1 MHYQVLRS
9 ACWRIGRE
17 ARGHP
22 HFVYSRAMRSPEH
35 QLQELRRGIV
45 DLVREEELLERL
57 RLGRPLRVKCGFDPT
72 APDLHLGHVVILTK
86 MRQFQDFGHE
96 VIFLIGDFTGMIG
109 DPSGRSKAR
118 PTLDDAKL
126 KENAATYAEQVHRV
140 LDPDL
145 TRVDFNSRWM
155 NQLSAADLV
164 RLAGKRTLA
173 RMLER
178 DDFRKRH
185 GEGNPIGLHE
195 FLYPIA
201 QGYDSVALEAD
212 VELGGTDQTF
222 NLLLGRQIQAEHGQP
237 SQIVMT
243 LPLLEGT
250 DGVQKMSKSL
260 GNHIGIMD
268 PPAEMYGKLMSVSDE
283 LMWRYLELLSLHSQA
298 ELDELHAGVESGGN
312 PRDVKIAL
320 AQELTARFHGEGDA
334 RRAAEDFSRRHRHGQ
349 APDDMPEISIAG
361 PDGGIPVGELVR
373 RAGLAKTNAEAMR
386 LISQGAVRLDGQ
398 RVSDRALM
406 LPAGS
411 TSVVQVGKRR
421 FARVNIE
428 SR

>member
-1 MHYQVLRS
+1 MN
-9 ACWRIGRE
+9 
-17 ARGHP
+17 
-22 HFVYSRAMRSPEH
+22 SPEQ
-35 QLQELRRGIV
+35 QLRELRRGAV

-57 RLGRPLRVKCGFDPT
+57 GAGRPLRVKCGFDPT

-118 PTLDDAKL
+118 PTLTEEKL

-140 LDPDL
+140 LDPEL
-145 TRVDFNSRWM
+145 TRVEFNSTWM
-155 NQLSAADLV
+155 NSLGAADLV

-178 DDFRKRH
+178 DDFKKRF

-195 FLYPIA
+195 FMYPIA

-237 SQIVMT
+237 SQIVLT

-260 GNHIGIMD
+260 GNHIAIMD
-268 PPAEMYGKLMSVSDE
+268 PPAEMYGKLMSVSDD
-283 LMWRYLELLSLHSQA
+283 LMWRYLDLLSLRSQS
-298 ELDELHAGVESGGN
+298 ELDELRAGVQSGGN
-312 PRDVKIAL
+312 PRDLKLML
-320 AQELTARFHGEGDA
+320 AEELTTRFHGGDA
-334 RRAAEDFSRRHRHGQ
+334 SRLAAEDFARRHRRGQ
-349 APDDMPEISIAG
+349 TPDEMPEVSLTG
-361 PDGGIPVGELVR
+361 TDEGIPVGELVR

-386 LISQGAVRLDGQ
+386 LIAQGAVRLDGE
-398 RVSDRALM
+398 RVSDRAM
-406 LPAGS
+406 VVPAGS
-411 TSVVQVGKRR
+411 SSVVQVGKRR
-421 FARVNIE
+421 FARVSIE
-428 SR
+428 SVS

>member
-1 MHYQVLRS
+1 MS
-9 ACWRIGRE
+9 
-17 ARGHP
+17 
-22 HFVYSRAMRSPEH
+22 SPEQ
-35 QLQELRRGIV
+35 QLVELRRGAV
-45 DLVREEELLERL
+45 DLVQEEELLERL
-57 RLGRPLRVKCGFDPT
+57 REGRPLRVKCGFDPT

-109 DPSGRSKAR
+109 DPSGRSKVR
-118 PTLDDAKL
+118 PTLTEDQL
-126 KENAATYAEQVHRV
+126 KENAATYAAQVYRV
-140 LDPDL
+140 LDPEL
-145 TRVDFNSRWM
+145 TRVEFNSTWM
-155 NQLSAADLV
+155 TSLSAADLV

-178 DDFRKRH
+178 DDFRKRFS
-185 GEGNPIGLHE
+185 EGNPIGLHE

-237 SQIVMT
+237 SQIVLT

-260 GNHIGIMD
+260 GNHVAIMD

-283 LMWRYLELLSLHSQA
+283 LMWRYLELLSLRSTA
-298 ELDELHAGVESGGN
+298 ELESLRKEVESGGN
-312 PRDVKIAL
+312 PRDVKMAL
-320 AQELTARFHGEGDA
+320 AHELTARFHGEGDA

-361 PDGGIPVGELVR
+361 AYGGIPVGELVR

-386 LISQGAVRLDGQ
+386 LVSQGAVRLDGQ

-406 LPAGS
+406 VPAGS

>member
-1 MHYQVLRS
+1 MS
-9 ACWRIGRE
+9 
-17 ARGHP
+17 
-22 HFVYSRAMRSPEH
+22 SPEQ
-35 QLQELRRGIV
+35 QLQELRRGAV

-118 PTLDDAKL
+118 PTLTEDAL

-145 TRVDFNSRWM
+145 TRVEFNSKWM
-155 NQLSAADLV
+155 NELSAADLV

-178 DDFRKRH
+178 DDFRKRF

-195 FLYPIA
+195 FMYPVA

-222 NLLLGRQIQAEHGQP
+222 NLLLGRQVQAEHGQP
-237 SQIVMT
+237 SQIVLT

-260 GNHIGIMD
+260 GNHIAIMD

-283 LMWRYLELLSLHSQA
+283 LMWRYLELLSLRSQS
-298 ELDELHAGVESGGN
+298 ELDELRAGVNSGGN
-312 PRDVKIAL
+312 PRDVKMAL
-320 AQELTARFHGEGDA
+320 AHELTSRFHGEEAAGQ
-334 RRAAEDFSRRHRHGQ
+334 AAENFSRRHRRGGI
-349 APDDMPEISIAG
+349 PDDMPEVNLAG
-361 PDGGIPVGELVR
+361 AAGGIPLGELVR
-373 RAGLAKTNAEAMR
+373 RAGLAKTNGEAMR
-386 LISQGAVRLDGQ
+386 LISQGAVRLDGE
-398 RVSDRALM
+398 RVNDRTLM
-406 LPAGS
+406 VPAGS
-411 TSVVQVGKRR
+411 TNVVQVGKRR
-421 FARVNIE
+421 FARVRIAGG
-428 SR
+428 

>member
-1 MHYQVLRS
+1 MS
-9 ACWRIGRE
+9 
-17 ARGHP
+17 
-22 HFVYSRAMRSPEH
+22 SPEH
-35 QLQELRRGIV
+35 QLQELRRGVV

-118 PTLDDAKL
+118 PTLDEAKL

-140 LDPDL
+140 LDPQL

-185 GEGNPIGLHE
+185 SEGNPIGLHE
-195 FLYPIA
+195 FMYPIA
-201 QGYDSVALEAD
+201 QGYDSVALKAD

-237 SQIVMT
+237 SQIVLT

-260 GNHIGIMD
+260 GNHIAIMD
-268 PPAEMYGKLMSVSDE
+268 PPAEMYGKLMSVSDD
-283 LMWRYLELLSLHSQA
+283 LMWRYLELLSLRSQA
-298 ELDELHAGVESGGN
+298 ELDQLRAGVESGGN
-312 PRDVKIAL
+312 PRDVKMAL
-320 AQELTARFHGEGDA
+320 ADELTTRFHGE
-334 RRAAEDFSRRHRHGQ
+334 RASKLSAEDFARRHGRGEM
-349 APDDMPEISIAG
+349 PDEMPEISLACAA
-361 PDGGIPVGELVR
+361 DGIPVGELVR

-386 LISQGAVRLDGQ
+386 MISQGAVRLDGQ
-398 RVSDRALM
+398 RVSDRM
-406 LPAGS
+406 LVVVTGS

-421 FARVNIE
+421 FARVNVNYCLRD
-428 SR
+428 S

>member
-1 MHYQVLRS
+1 MN
-9 ACWRIGRE
+9 
-17 ARGHP
+17 
-22 HFVYSRAMRSPEH
+22 SPEQ
-35 QLQELRRGIV
+35 QLRELRRGAV

-57 RLGRPLRVKCGFDPT
+57 GAGRPLRVKCGFDPT

-118 PTLDDAKL
+118 PTLTEGKL

-140 LDPDL
+140 LDPEL
-145 TRVDFNSRWM
+145 TRVEFNSAWM
-155 NQLSAADLV
+155 NRLGAADLV

-178 DDFRKRH
+178 DDFKKRF

-195 FLYPIA
+195 FMYPIA

-237 SQIVMT
+237 SQIVLT

-260 GNHIGIMD
+260 GNHIAIMD
-268 PPAEMYGKLMSVSDE
+268 PPGEMYGKLMSVSDQ
-283 LMWRYLELLSLHSQA
+283 LMWRYLDLLSLRTQA
-298 ELDELHAGVESGGN
+298 ELDELRSGVELGGN
-312 PRDVKIAL
+312 PRDAKMSL
-320 AQELTARFHGEGDA
+320 AHELTARFHGDEAAQQAA
-334 RRAAEDFSRRHRHGQ
+334 RNFSRRHRHGQ
-349 APDDMPEISIAG
+349 APDDMPVVTIAG
-361 PDGGIPVGELVR
+361 ADSGVPLGELIR

-386 LISQGAVRLDGQ
+386 LIAQGAVRVDGK
-398 RVSDRALM
+398 RVTDRALT
-406 LPAGS
+406 LPPESAW
-411 TSVVQVGKRR
+411 VLQVGKRR
-421 FARVNIE
+421 FVRVMIE
-428 SR
+428 DAPSTATGE

>member
-1 MHYQVLRS
+1 MN
-9 ACWRIGRE
+9 
-17 ARGHP
+17 
-22 HFVYSRAMRSPEH
+22 SPEY
-35 QLQELRRGIV
+35 QLHELSRGAV

-86 MRQFQDFGHE
+86 MRQFQDYGHE

-118 PTLDDAKL
+118 PTLNDEQL
-126 KENAATYAEQVHRV
+126 KQNAATYAEQVHRV
-140 LDPDL
+140 LDPEL
-145 TRVDFNSRWM
+145 TRVEFNSKWM
-155 NQLSAADLV
+155 NELSAADLV

-178 DDFRKRH
+178 DDFRKRF

-195 FLYPIA
+195 FMYPIA

-237 SQIVMT
+237 SQIVLT

-260 GNHIGIMD
+260 DNHIAIMD
-268 PPAEMYGKLMSVSDE
+268 PPSEMYGKLMSVSDE
-283 LMWRYLELLSLHSQA
+283 LMWRYLELLSLRSQS
-298 ELDELHAGVESGGN
+298 ELDELRAGVESGGN
-312 PRDVKIAL
+312 PRDVKMAL
-320 AQELTARFHGEGDA
+320 AHELTTRFHGEDAA
-334 RRAAEDFSRRHRHGQ
+334 RRAADDFARRHGRGET
-349 APDDMPEISIAG
+349 PDEMPEVSLAG
-361 PDGGIPVGELVR
+361 KDGGIPVAEMVR
-373 RAGLAKTNAEAMR
+373 RAGLTNTNSEAMR
-386 LISQGAVRLDGQ
+386 LISQGAVRLDGK
-398 RVSDRALM
+398 RVNDRALIV
-406 LPAGS
+406 PAGS

-421 FARVNIE
+421 FARVRIK
-428 SR
+428 SG

>member
-1 MHYQVLRS
+1 MS
-9 ACWRIGRE
+9 
-17 ARGHP
+17 
-22 HFVYSRAMRSPEH
+22 SPEQ
-35 QLQELRRGIV
+35 QLRELRRGVV

-57 RLGRPLRVKCGFDPT
+57 RLVRPLRVKCGFDPT

-118 PTLDDAKL
+118 PTLDDEQL
-126 KENAATYAEQVHRV
+126 KQNAATYAEQVHRV
-140 LDPDL
+140 LDPEL
-145 TRVDFNSRWM
+145 TRVEFNSKWM
-155 NQLSAADLV
+155 NKLSAADLV

-178 DDFRKRH
+178 DDFRKRF

-195 FLYPIA
+195 FLYPVA

-237 SQIVMT
+237 AQIVLT

-260 GNHIGIMD
+260 GNHIAIMD
-268 PPAEMYGKLMSVSDE
+268 PPGEMYGKLMSVSDE
-283 LMWRYLELLSLHSQA
+283 LMWRYLELLSLRPQS
-298 ELDELHAGVESGGN
+298 ELDELRAGVDSGGN
-312 PRDVKIAL
+312 PRDVKMAL
-320 AQELTARFHGEGDA
+320 AGELTSRFHGA
-334 RRAAEDFSRRHRHGQ
+334 PAAKSAEEDFASRYRRGETP
-349 APDDMPEISIAG
+349 ADMPEVNLAG
-361 PDGGIPVGELVR
+361 AEGGVPVGELVR
-373 RAGLAKTNAEAMR
+373 RAGLANTNSEAMR
-386 LISQGAVRLDGQ
+386 LVSQGAVRLDGQ

-406 LPAGS
+406 VPAGIA
-411 TSVVQVGKRR
+411 TVVQVGKRR
-421 FARVNIE
+421 FARVTIKP
-428 SR
+428 R

>member
-1 MHYQVLRS
+1 MS
-9 ACWRIGRE
+9 
-17 ARGHP
+17 
-22 HFVYSRAMRSPEH
+22 SPEQ
-35 QLQELRRGIV
+35 QLRELRRGAV

-57 RLGRPLRVKCGFDPT
+57 GAGRPLRVKCGFDPT

-118 PTLDDAKL
+118 PTLTEAKL

-140 LDPDL
+140 LDPEL
-145 TRVDFNSRWM
+145 TRVEFNSTWM
-155 NQLSAADLV
+155 NSLSAADMV

-178 DDFRKRH
+178 DDFRKRF

-195 FLYPIA
+195 FMYPIA

-237 SQIVMT
+237 SQIVLT

-260 GNHIGIMD
+260 GNHIAIMD
-268 PPAEMYGKLMSVSDE
+268 PPTEMYGKLMSVSDE
-283 LMWRYLELLSLHSQA
+283 LMWRYLELLSLRTQA
-298 ELDELHAGVESGGN
+298 ELDRLRADVEAGGN
-312 PRDVKIAL
+312 PRDAKMAL
-320 AQELTARFHGEGDA
+320 AHELTARFHGDGA
-334 RRAAEDFSRRHRHGQ
+334 ANQAAEDFSRRHRRGET
-349 APDDMPEISIAG
+349 PEDMPEVAIAG
-361 PDGGIPVGELVR
+361 GDAGVPLGELVR
-373 RAGLAKTNAEAMR
+373 RAGLAASNAEAMR
-386 LISQGAVRLDGQ
+386 LIAQGAVRLDGE
-398 RVSDRALM
+398 RVSDRAM
-406 LPAGS
+406 VVPVGS
-411 TSVVQVGKRR
+411 SSVVQVGKRR
-421 FARVNIE
+421 FARVSIE
-428 SR
+428 SAS

>member
-1 MHYQVLRS
+1 
-9 ACWRIGRE
+9 
-17 ARGHP
+17 
-22 HFVYSRAMRSPEH
+22 MR
-35 QLQELRRGIV
+35 ELRRGAV

-57 RLGRPLRVKCGFDPT
+57 REGRPLRVKCGFDPT

-118 PTLDDAKL
+118 PTLTEEKL

-140 LDPDL
+140 LDPEL
-145 TRVDFNSRWM
+145 TRVEFNSTWM
-155 NQLSAADLV
+155 NGLSAADLV
-164 RLAGKRTLA
+164 RLVGKRTLA

-178 DDFRKRH
+178 DDFKKRF

-195 FLYPIA
+195 FMYPVA

-222 NLLLGRQIQAEHGQP
+222 NLLLGRQIQSEHGQP
-237 SQIVMT
+237 SQIVLT

-260 GNHIGIMD
+260 GNHIAIMD
-268 PPAEMYGKLMSVSDE
+268 PPPEMYGKMMSVSDE
-283 LMWRYLELLSLHSQA
+283 LMWRYLDLLSLRTQS
-298 ELDELHAGVESGGN
+298 ELDELRAGVEAGGN
-312 PRDVKIAL
+312 PRDVKMAL
-320 AQELTARFHGEGDA
+320 AHELTRRFHGEQ
-334 RRAAEDFSRRHRHGQ
+334 AAQAAANDFARRHRRGER
-349 APDDMPEISIAG
+349 PEEMPEISLAG
-361 PDGGIPVGELVR
+361 PGGGIRLAELVR

-386 LISQGAVRLDGQ
+386 LIAQGAVRLDGE
-398 RVSDRALM
+398 RVSDRAM
-406 LPAGS
+406 IVPAGS
-411 TSVVQVGKRR
+411 TSVLQVGRRR
-421 FARVNIE
+421 FARVSIE
-428 SR
+428 DAPSGATGK

>member
-1 MHYQVLRS
+1 MSSPQRQLR
-9 ACWRIGRE
+9 
-17 ARGHP
+17 
-22 HFVYSRAMRSPEH
+22 
-35 QLQELRRGIV
+35 ELRRGVV

-57 RLGRPLRVKCGFDPT
+57 REDRPLRVKCGFDPT

-118 PTLDDAKL
+118 PTLTGEKL

-140 LDPDL
+140 LDPEL
-145 TRVDFNSRWM
+145 TRVEFNSTWM
-155 NQLSAADLV
+155 NRLSAADLV

-178 DDFRKRH
+178 DDFKKRF

-195 FLYPIA
+195 FMYPVA

-237 SQIVMT
+237 SQIVLT

-260 GNHIGIMD
+260 GNHIAIMD

-283 LMWRYLELLSLHSQA
+283 LMWRYLDLLSLRTQS
-298 ELDELHAGVESGGN
+298 ELDELRASVETGGN
-312 PRDVKIAL
+312 PRDAKMAL
-320 AQELTARFHGEGDA
+320 AHELTARFHGDGA
-334 RRAAEDFSRRHRHGQ
+334 ANQAAEDFSRRHRLGET
-349 APDDMPEISIAG
+349 PEDMPEVTIAVG
-361 PDGGIPVGELVR
+361 DAGVPLGELVR
-373 RAGLAKTNAEAMR
+373 RAGLAASNAEAMR
-386 LISQGAVRLDGQ
+386 LIAQGAVRLDGE
-398 RVSDRALM
+398 RVSDRSM
-406 LPAGS
+406 VVPAGS
-411 TSVVQVGKRR
+411 SSVLQVGKRR
-421 FARVNIE
+421 FARVSIE
-428 SR
+428 TASSS

>member
-1 MHYQVLRS
+1 
-9 ACWRIGRE
+9 
-17 ARGHP
+17 
-22 HFVYSRAMRSPEH
+22 MRSPEH
-35 QLQELRRGIV
+35 QLQELRRGVV
-45 DLVREEELLERL
+45 DLVREEELLKRL
-57 RLGRPLRVKCGFDPT
+57 REGRPLRVKCGFDPT

-86 MRQFQDFGHE
+86 MRQFQDFGHQ

-118 PTLDDAKL
+118 PSLNEEQL

-140 LDPDL
+140 LDPEL
-145 TRVDFNSRWM
+145 TRVEFNSRWM

-185 GEGNPIGLHE
+185 SEGNPIGLHE

-222 NLLLGRQIQAEHGQP
+222 NLLLGRQIQSEHGQP

-250 DGVQKMSKSL
+250 DGAQKMSKSL
-260 GNHIGIMD
+260 GNHIAIMD

-312 PRDVKIAL
+312 PREVKMAL
-320 AQELTARFHGEGDA
+320 AHELTARFHGEGDA
-334 RRAAEDFSRRHRHGQ
+334 RRAAEDFTRRHRHGQ
-349 APDDMPEISIAG
+349 APDNMPEISIAG

-406 LPAGS
+406 VPAGS

>member
-1 MHYQVLRS
+1 MS
-9 ACWRIGRE
+9 
-17 ARGHP
+17 
-22 HFVYSRAMRSPEH
+22 SPEH
-35 QLQELRRGIV
+35 QLQELRRGVV

-57 RLGRPLRVKCGFDPT
+57 RAGRPLRVKCGFDPT

-118 PTLDDAKL
+118 PTLTEEKL

-140 LDPDL
+140 LDPEL
-145 TRVDFNSRWM
+145 TRVEFNSRWM
-155 NQLSAADLV
+155 NRLSAADLV

-195 FLYPIA
+195 FMYPIA

-237 SQIVMT
+237 SQIVLT

-260 GNHIGIMD
+260 GNHIAIMD
-268 PPAEMYGKLMSVSDE
+268 PPAEMYGKLMSVSDQ
-283 LMWRYLELLSLHSQA
+283 LMWRYLELLSLRSQA

-312 PRDVKIAL
+312 PRDVKMAL
-320 AQELTARFHGEGDA
+320 AHELTARFHGEQEA
-334 RRAAEDFSRRHRHGQ
+334 TRAADNFTRRHRRGQ
-349 APDDMPEISIAG
+349 APDDMPEVSVESAE
-361 PDGGIPVGELVR
+361 GGIPLGELIR
-373 RAGLAKTNAEAMR
+373 RAGLANTNAEAMR
-386 LISQGAVRLDGQ
+386 LISQGAVRLDGE
-398 RVSDRALM
+398 RVSDRALIVPEGGAIV
-406 LPAGS
+406 L
-411 TSVVQVGKRR
+411 QVGKRR
-421 FARVNIE
+421 FARVQIKGR
-428 SR
+428 SSA

>member
-1 MHYQVLRS
+1 MSSPQQQLR
-9 ACWRIGRE
+9 
-17 ARGHP
+17 
-22 HFVYSRAMRSPEH
+22 
-35 QLQELRRGIV
+35 ELRRGAV

-57 RLGRPLRVKCGFDPT
+57 REDRPLRVKCGFDPT

-118 PTLDDAKL
+118 PTLTGEKL

-140 LDPDL
+140 LDPEL
-145 TRVDFNSRWM
+145 TRVEFNSTWM
-155 NQLSAADLV
+155 NSLSAADLV

-178 DDFRKRH
+178 DDFKKRF

-195 FLYPIA
+195 FMYPVA

-237 SQIVMT
+237 SQIVLT

-260 GNHIGIMD
+260 GNHIAIMD

-283 LMWRYLELLSLHSQA
+283 LMWRYLDLLSLRTQS
-298 ELDELHAGVESGGN
+298 ELDRLRAAVEAGGN
-312 PRDVKIAL
+312 PRDAKMAL
-320 AQELTARFHGEGDA
+320 AHELTARFHGDGA
-334 RRAAEDFSRRHRHGQ
+334 ANQAAEDFSRRHRLGET
-349 APDDMPEISIAG
+349 PEDMPEVRIAG
-361 PDGGIPVGELVR
+361 GDAGVPLGELVR
-373 RAGLAKTNAEAMR
+373 RAGLAASNAEAMR
-386 LISQGAVRLDGQ
+386 LIAQGAVRLDGE
-398 RVSDRALM
+398 RVSDRSM
-406 LPAGS
+406 VVPAGS
-411 TSVVQVGKRR
+411 SSVLQVGKRR
-421 FARVNIE
+421 FARVSIE
-428 SR
+428 SAPSA

>member
-1 MHYQVLRS
+1 MN
-9 ACWRIGRE
+9 
-17 ARGHP
+17 
-22 HFVYSRAMRSPEH
+22 SPEQ
-35 QLQELRRGIV
+35 QLRELRRGAV

-57 RLGRPLRVKCGFDPT
+57 GSGRPLRVKCGFDPT

-118 PTLDDAKL
+118 PTLTGEKL

-140 LDPDL
+140 LDPEL
-145 TRVDFNSRWM
+145 TRVEFNSTWM
-155 NQLSAADLV
+155 NRLSAADLV

-178 DDFRKRH
+178 DDFKKRF

-195 FLYPIA
+195 FMYPVA

-237 SQIVMT
+237 SQIVLT

-260 GNHIGIMD
+260 GNHIAIMD

-283 LMWRYLELLSLHSQA
+283 LMWRYLDLLSLRTQS
-298 ELDELHAGVESGGN
+298 ELDELRASVETGGN
-312 PRDVKIAL
+312 PRDAKMAL
-320 AQELTARFHGEGDA
+320 AHELTARFHGDGA
-334 RRAAEDFSRRHRHGQ
+334 ANQAAEDFSRRHRLGET
-349 APDDMPEISIAG
+349 PEDMPEVTIAVG
-361 PDGGIPVGELVR
+361 DAGVPLGELVR
-373 RAGLAKTNAEAMR
+373 RAGLAASNAEAMR
-386 LISQGAVRLDGQ
+386 LIAQGAVRLDGE
-398 RVSDRALM
+398 RVSDRSM
-406 LPAGS
+406 VVPAGS
-411 TSVVQVGKRR
+411 SSVLQVGKRR
-421 FARVNIE
+421 FARVSIE
-428 SR
+428 RASSS

>member
-1 MHYQVLRS
+1 MS
-9 ACWRIGRE
+9 
-17 ARGHP
+17 
-22 HFVYSRAMRSPEH
+22 SPEH
-35 QLQELRRGIV
+35 QLQELRRGV
-45 DLVREEELLERL
+45 ADLVREEELLERL
-57 RLGRPLRVKCGFDPT
+57 RAGRPLRVKCGFDPT

-118 PTLDDAKL
+118 PSLNEEQL
-126 KENAATYAEQVHRV
+126 KKNAATYAEQVHRV
-140 LDPDL
+140 LDPER
-145 TRVDFNSRWM
+145 TRVEFNSRWM
-155 NQLSAADLV
+155 NRLSAADLV
-164 RLAGKRTLA
+164 CLAGKRTLA

-195 FLYPIA
+195 FMYPIA

-237 SQIVMT
+237 SQIVLT

-260 GNHIGIMD
+260 GNHIAIMD
-268 PPAEMYGKLMSVSDE
+268 PPAEMYGKLMSVSDQ
-283 LMWRYLELLSLHSQA
+283 LMWRYLELLSLRSQA
-298 ELDELHAGVESGGN
+298 ELNELHAGVESGGN
-312 PRDVKIAL
+312 PRDVKMAL
-320 AQELTARFHGEGDA
+320 AHELTARFHGEPEA
-334 RRAAEDFSRRHRHGQ
+334 KRAAKNFTLRHRRGE
-349 APDDMPEISIAG
+349 APDDMPEVSLQGAE
-361 PDGGIPVGELVR
+361 GGIPLGELIR
-373 RAGLAKTNAEAMR
+373 RAGLADTNAEAMR
-386 LISQGAVRLDGQ
+386 LISQGAVRLDGE

-406 LPAGS
+406 VSEGS
-411 TSVVQVGKRR
+411 AIVLQVGKRR
-421 FARVNIE
+421 FARVQIKGR
-428 SR
+428 SSA

>member
-1 MHYQVLRS
+1 MN
-9 ACWRIGRE
+9 
-17 ARGHP
+17 
-22 HFVYSRAMRSPEH
+22 SPER
-35 QLQELRRGIV
+35 QLRELRRGAV

-57 RLGRPLRVKCGFDPT
+57 RQGRPLRVKCGFDPT

-118 PTLDDAKL
+118 PTLTEETL

-145 TRVDFNSRWM
+145 TRVEFNSTWM
-155 NQLSAADLV
+155 NDLGAADLV

-178 DDFRKRH
+178 DDFKKRF

-195 FLYPIA
+195 FMYPIA

-237 SQIVMT
+237 SQIVLT

-260 GNHIGIMD
+260 GNHIAIMD
-268 PPAEMYGKLMSVSDE
+268 PPAEMYGKLMSISDE
-283 LMWRYLELLSLHSQA
+283 LMWRYLELLSLRSQS
-298 ELDELHAGVESGGN
+298 ELDGLRSEVEAGGN
-312 PRDVKIAL
+312 PRDVKISL
-320 AQELTARFHGEGDA
+320 ARELTARFHGEGEA
-334 RRAAEDFSRRHRHGQ
+334 IRAAENFVRSHRHGE
-349 APDDMPEISIAG
+349 APKDIPEITLASDDSG
-361 PDGGIPVGELVR
+361 VPLGELVR
-373 RAGLAKTNAEAMR
+373 RAGLAASNAEAMR
-386 LISQGAVRLDGQ
+386 LIAQGAVRLDGA
-398 RVSDRALM
+398 RVSDRGLVV
-406 LPAGS
+406 PSGS
-411 TSVVQVGKRR
+411 STVLQVGKRR
-421 FARVNIE
+421 FARVSIE
-428 SR
+428 SA

>member
-1 MHYQVLRS
+1 MSS
-9 ACWRIGRE
+9 AER
-17 ARGHP
+17 
-22 HFVYSRAMRSPEH
+22 
-35 QLQELRRGIV
+35 QLVELRRGAV

-57 RLGRPLRVKCGFDPT
+57 REGRPLRVKCGFDPT

-118 PTLDDAKL
+118 PTLTEEKL
-126 KENAATYAEQVHRV
+126 KENADTYAEQVHRV
-140 LDPDL
+140 LDPEL
-145 TRVDFNSRWM
+145 TRVEFNSRWM
-155 NQLSAADLV
+155 NRLGAADLV

-178 DDFRKRH
+178 DDFRKRF

-195 FLYPIA
+195 FMYPIA

-237 SQIVMT
+237 SQIVLT

-260 GNHIGIMD
+260 GNHIAIMD

-283 LMWRYLELLSLHSQA
+283 LMWRYLELLSLRSQS
-298 ELDELHAGVESGGN
+298 ELDEMRAGVEAGGN
-312 PRDVKIAL
+312 PRDVKMAL
-320 AQELTARFHGEGDA
+320 AEELTARFHGEEEANG
-334 RRAAEDFSRRHRHGQ
+334 AASDFVRRHRRGET
-349 APDDMPEISIAG
+349 PEEMPEVSIAG
-361 PDGGIPVGELVR
+361 ADGGMPLGELIR
-373 RAGLAKTNAEAMR
+373 RAGLAGSNAEAMR
-386 LISQGAVRLDGQ
+386 LISQGAVRLDGE
-398 RVSDRALM
+398 RVRNRALRV
-406 LPAGS
+406 PTGS
-411 TSVVQVGKRR
+411 TRVVQVGKRR
-421 FARVNIE
+421 FARLKIVNSSARPGGE
-428 SR
+428 SGPG

>member
-1 MHYQVLRS
+1 MLLELFQSKQLN
-9 ACWRIGRE
+9 
-17 ARGHP
+17 
-22 HFVYSRAMRSPEH
+22 FVYSRAMSSPEY
-35 QLQELRRGIV
+35 QVQELKRGVV

-57 RLGRPLRVKCGFDPT
+57 RPGRPLRVKCGFDPT

-118 PTLDDAKL
+118 PTLDEAKL
-126 KENAATYAEQVHRV
+126 KANAETYAEQVHRV
-140 LDPDL
+140 LDPEL
-145 TRVDFNSRWM
+145 TRVEFNSKWM
-155 NQLSAADLV
+155 NRLSAADLV

-185 GEGNPIGLHE
+185 SEGNPIGLHE
-195 FLYPIA
+195 FLYPVA

-222 NLLLGRQIQAEHGQP
+222 NLLLGRQIQTEHGQP

-260 GNHIGIMD
+260 GNHIAIMD
-268 PPAEMYGKLMSVSDE
+268 PPAEMYGKLMSVSDD
-283 LMWRYLELLSLHSQA
+283 LMWRYLELLSLRSQA
-298 ELDELHAGVESGGN
+298 ELDELRSTVESGGN
-312 PRDVKIAL
+312 PRDVKMVL
-320 AQELTARFHGEGDA
+320 AEELTTRFYGEEASGQ
-334 RRAAEDFSRRHRHGQ
+334 AAEDFVRRHRRGET
-349 APDDMPEISIAG
+349 PEDMPEIELAG
-361 PDGGIPVGELVR
+361 SDGGIPVAELVR

-386 LISQGAVRLDGQ
+386 LISQGAVRIDGE
-398 RVSDRALM
+398 RVSDRTLLVPEGGA
-406 LPAGS
+406 
-411 TSVVQVGKRR
+411 SVVQVGKRR
-421 FARVNIE
+421 FARVRIKGAKTG
-428 SR
+428 

>member
-1 MHYQVLRS
+1 MSSPKQQLR
-9 ACWRIGRE
+9 
-17 ARGHP
+17 
-22 HFVYSRAMRSPEH
+22 
-35 QLQELRRGIV
+35 ELRRGVV

-57 RLGRPLRVKCGFDPT
+57 REGRPLRVKCGFDPT

-118 PTLDDAKL
+118 PTLTEQKL

-140 LDPDL
+140 LDPEL
-145 TRVDFNSRWM
+145 TRVEFNSAWM
-155 NQLSAADLV
+155 NRLGAADLV

-178 DDFRKRH
+178 DDFKKRF
-185 GEGNPIGLHE
+185 GDGNPIGLHE
-195 FLYPIA
+195 FMYPIA

-237 SQIVMT
+237 SQIVLT

-260 GNHIGIMD
+260 GNHIAIMD

-283 LMWRYLELLSLHSQA
+283 LMWRYLDLLSLRTQA
-298 ELDELHAGVESGGN
+298 ELDKLRADVEAGGN
-312 PRDVKIAL
+312 PRDAKMAL
-320 AQELTARFHGEGDA
+320 AYELTARFHGEHEA
-334 RRAAEDFSRRHRHGQ
+334 NRAAENFAGRHQRGEM
-349 APDDMPEISIAG
+349 PEDMPEVTIAG
-361 PDGGIPVGELVR
+361 GGTGVPLGELVR

-386 LISQGAVRLDGQ
+386 LIAQGAVRLDGK
-398 RVSDRALM
+398 RVADRALV
-406 LPAGS
+406 LPPGS
-411 TSVVQVGKRR
+411 ARVLQVGKRR
-421 FARVNIE
+421 FARVMIE
-428 SR
+428 GAPSAAVNE

>member
-1 MHYQVLRS
+1 MS
-9 ACWRIGRE
+9 
-17 ARGHP
+17 
-22 HFVYSRAMRSPEH
+22 SPEY
-35 QLQELRRGIV
+35 QLRELRRGAV

-86 MRQFQDFGHE
+86 MRQFQDFGHD

-118 PTLDDAKL
+118 PTLTEDAL

-140 LDPDL
+140 LDPEL
-145 TRVDFNSRWM
+145 TRVEFNSKWM
-155 NQLSAADLV
+155 NELSAADLV

-178 DDFRKRH
+178 DDFKKRF

-195 FLYPIA
+195 FMYPIA

-237 SQIVMT
+237 SQIVLT

-260 GNHIGIMD
+260 GNHIAIMD
-268 PPAEMYGKLMSVSDE
+268 PPSEMYGKLMSVSDE
-283 LMWRYLELLSLHSQA
+283 LMWRYLELLSLRSQS
-298 ELDELHAGVESGGN
+298 ELDELRAGVESGGN
-312 PRDVKIAL
+312 PRDVKMAL
-320 AQELTARFHGEGDA
+320 AHELTSRFHGEEAAG
-334 RRAAEDFSRRHRHGQ
+334 RAAADFDRRHRRGETPHE
-349 APDDMPEISIAG
+349 MPEVSLVG
-361 PDGGIPVGELVR
+361 KNRGIPVAELVR
-373 RAGLAKTNAEAMR
+373 RAGLAKTNGEAMR
-386 LISQGAVRLDGQ
+386 LIAQGAVSLDGE
-398 RVSDRALM
+398 RVSDRALVV
-406 LPAGS
+406 PAGS
-411 TSVVQVGKRR
+411 TRVVKVGKRR
-421 FARVNIE
+421 FARVSIE
-428 SR
+428 NAPIREA

>member
-1 MHYQVLRS
+1 MN
-9 ACWRIGRE
+9 
-17 ARGHP
+17 
-22 HFVYSRAMRSPEH
+22 SPEK
-35 QLQELRRGIV
+35 QLRELRRGAV
-45 DLVREEELLERL
+45 ELVREEELLERL
-57 RLGRPLRVKCGFDPT
+57 RAGRPLRVKCGFDPT

-118 PTLDDAKL
+118 PTLTEDAL

-140 LDPDL
+140 LDPEL
-145 TRVDFNSRWM
+145 TRVEFNSKWM
-155 NQLSAADLV
+155 NELNAADLV

-178 DDFRKRH
+178 DDFRKRF

-195 FLYPIA
+195 FLYPVA

-237 SQIVMT
+237 SQIVLT

-260 GNHIGIMD
+260 GNHIAIMD

-283 LMWRYLELLSLHSQA
+283 LMWRYLELLSLRSQS
-298 ELDELHAGVESGGN
+298 ELDELRASVESGGN
-312 PRDVKIAL
+312 PRDVKMTL
-320 AQELTARFHGEGDA
+320 AKELTTRFHGREA
-334 RRAAEDFSRRHRHGQ
+334 SRKAAENFSRRHRHGGI
-349 APDDMPEISIAG
+349 PDDMPEVNLAG
-361 PDGGIPVGELVR
+361 ADGGVPVGELVR
-373 RAGLAKTNAEAMR
+373 RAGLAKTNGEAMR
-386 LISQGAVRLDGQ
+386 LISQGAVRLDGE
-398 RVSDRALM
+398 RVNDRSLIV
-406 LPAGS
+406 PAGS
-411 TSVVQVGKRR
+411 TRVVQVGKRR
-421 FARVNIE
+421 FARVRIE
-428 SR
+428 DAPTRAVSR

>member
-1 MHYQVLRS
+1 MS
-9 ACWRIGRE
+9 
-17 ARGHP
+17 
-22 HFVYSRAMRSPEH
+22 SPEH
-35 QLQELRRGIV
+35 QLQELRRGVV

-57 RLGRPLRVKCGFDPT
+57 RARRPLRVKCGFDPT

-118 PTLDDAKL
+118 PTLNEEKL

-140 LDPDL
+140 LDPEL
-145 TRVDFNSRWM
+145 TRVEFNSKWM
-155 NQLSAADLV
+155 NRLSAADLV

-195 FLYPIA
+195 FMYPIA

-237 SQIVMT
+237 SQIVLT

-250 DGVQKMSKSL
+250 DGLQKMSKSL
-260 GNHIGIMD
+260 GNHIAIMD
-268 PPAEMYGKLMSVSDE
+268 PPAEMYGKLMSVSDQ
-283 LMWRYLELLSLHSQA
+283 LMWRYLELLSLRSQV

-312 PRDVKIAL
+312 PRDVKMAL
-320 AQELTARFHGEGDA
+320 AHELTARFHGEQEA
-334 RRAAEDFSRRHRHGQ
+334 KRAADNFTRRHRRGQ
-349 APDDMPEISIAG
+349 APDDMPEVSLQG
-361 PDGGIPVGELVR
+361 PEGGIPLGELIR
-373 RAGLAKTNAEAMR
+373 RAGLADTNAEAMR
-386 LISQGAVRLDGQ
+386 LISQGAVRLEGE
-398 RVSDRALM
+398 RVSDRALIVSE
-406 LPAGS
+406 GS
-411 TSVVQVGKRR
+411 AIVLQVGKRR
-421 FARVNIE
+421 FARVQIKGR
-428 SR
+428 SSA

>member
-1 MHYQVLRS
+1 M
-9 ACWRIGRE
+9 G
-17 ARGHP
+17 
-22 HFVYSRAMRSPEH
+22 SPEH
-35 QLQELRRGIV
+35 QLQELRRGAV

-57 RLGRPLRVKCGFDPT
+57 RERRPLRVKCGFDPT

-118 PTLDDAKL
+118 PTLTEDQL
-126 KENAATYAEQVHRV
+126 KENAATYATQVHRV
-140 LDPDL
+140 LAPDL
-145 TRVDFNSRWM
+145 TRVEFNSTWM
-155 NQLSAADLV
+155 NSLSAADLV

-178 DDFRKRH
+178 DDFKKRF

-195 FLYPIA
+195 FMYPIA
-201 QGYDSVALEAD
+201 QGYDSVALQAD

-237 SQIVMT
+237 SQIVLT

-260 GNHIGIMD
+260 GNHIAITD
-268 PPAEMYGKLMSVSDE
+268 PPEEMYGKLMSVSDE
-283 LMWRYLELLSLHSQA
+283 LMWRYLELLSLRTQA
-298 ELDELHAGVESGGN
+298 ELDELRAGVESGGN
-312 PRDVKIAL
+312 PRDVKMAL
-320 AQELTARFHGEGDA
+320 ASELTTRFHGEQASKG
-334 RRAAEDFSRRHRHGQ
+334 AADDFARRHRRGET
-349 APDDMPEISIAG
+349 PEEMPEVSLTGA
-361 PDGGIPVGELVR
+361 DGGIPVGEFVR
-373 RAGLAKTNAEAMR
+373 RAGLASTNAEAMR
-386 LISQGAVRLDGQ
+386 LISQGAVRLDGE
-398 RVSDRALM
+398 RVSDRAM
-406 LPAGS
+406 VVPAGS

-421 FARVNIE
+421 FARVSIE
-428 SR
+428 SVRSG

>member
-1 MHYQVLRS
+1 M
-9 ACWRIGRE
+9 
-17 ARGHP
+17 
-22 HFVYSRAMRSPEH
+22 
-35 QLQELRRGIV
+35 
-45 DLVREEELLERL
+45 
-57 RLGRPLRVKCGFDPT
+57 
-72 APDLHLGHVVILTK
+72 
-86 MRQFQDFGHE
+86 
-96 VIFLIGDFTGMIG
+96 
-109 DPSGRSKAR
+109 
-118 PTLDDAKL
+118 
-126 KENAATYAEQVHRV
+126 

-185 GEGNPIGLHE
+185 SEGNPIGLHE

-237 SQIVMT
+237 SQIVLT

-260 GNHIGIMD
+260 DNHIAIMD

-283 LMWRYLELLSLHSQA
+283 LMWRYLELLSLRSQA
-298 ELDELHAGVESGGN
+298 DNTLSRRASVQASGG
-312 PRDVKIAL
+312 
-320 AQELTARFHGEGDA
+320 RFHPPSSSWRDA
-334 RRAAEDFSRRHRHGQ
+334 RRHARSDSHRHRRRH
-349 APDDMPEISIAG
+349 
-361 PDGGIPVGELVR
+361 
-373 RAGLAKTNAEAMR
+373 
-386 LISQGAVRLDGQ
+386 
-398 RVSDRALM
+398 
-406 LPAGS
+406 
-411 TSVVQVGKRR
+411 
-421 FARVNIE
+421 
-428 SR
+428 SRG

>member
-1 MHYQVLRS
+1 MKV
-9 ACWRIGRE
+9 
-17 ARGHP
+17 
-22 HFVYSRAMRSPEH
+22 VYSGAMRSPEY
-35 QLQELRRGIV
+35 QLQELRRGAV

-57 RLGRPLRVKCGFDPT
+57 REGRPLRVKCGFDPT

-86 MRQFQDFGHE
+86 MRQFQDLRHE

-118 PTLDDAKL
+118 PTLTKDQL
-126 KENAATYAEQVHRV
+126 KDNAATYAAQVHRV
-140 LDPDL
+140 LDPEL
-145 TRVDFNSRWM
+145 TRVEFNSTWM
-155 NQLSAADLV
+155 NRLSAADLV

-178 DDFRKRH
+178 DDFKKRF

-195 FLYPIA
+195 FMYPIA

-237 SQIVMT
+237 SQIVLT

-260 GNHIGIMD
+260 GNHIAIMD

-283 LMWRYLELLSLHSQA
+283 LMWRYLELLSLRSRA
-298 ELDELHAGVESGGN
+298 ELDALRSGVESGGN
-312 PRDVKIAL
+312 PRDVKMAL
-320 AQELTARFHGEGDA
+320 ADELTTRFHGEQA
-334 RRAAEDFSRRHRHGQ
+334 SRQAADDFARRHRRGET
-349 APDDMPEISIAG
+349 PDEMPEVSLTG
-361 PDGGIPVGELVR
+361 TDGGIPVGELVR
-373 RAGLAKTNAEAMR
+373 RAGLAKTNGEAMR
-386 LISQGAVRLDGQ
+386 LISQGAVRLDGE
-398 RVSDRALM
+398 RISDRALM
-406 LPAGS
+406 VPSGS
-411 TSVVQVGKRR
+411 ATVVQVGKRR
-421 FARVNIE
+421 FARVHVTAPD
-428 SR
+428 SA

>member
-1 MHYQVLRS
+1 
-9 ACWRIGRE
+9 
-17 ARGHP
+17 
-22 HFVYSRAMRSPEH
+22 MRSPEH

>member
-1 MHYQVLRS
+1 
-9 ACWRIGRE
+9 
-17 ARGHP
+17 
-22 HFVYSRAMRSPEH
+22 MRSPEH
-35 QLQELRRGIV
+35 QLQELRRGAV

-57 RLGRPLRVKCGFDPT
+57 REGRPLRVKCGFDPT

-118 PTLDDAKL
+118 PTLTEDQL
-126 KENAATYAEQVHRV
+126 KENAATYAAQVHRV
-140 LDPDL
+140 LDPEL
-145 TRVDFNSRWM
+145 TRVEFNSTWM
-155 NQLSAADLV
+155 NSLSAADLV

-178 DDFRKRH
+178 DDFKKRF

-195 FLYPIA
+195 FMYPIA
-201 QGYDSVALEAD
+201 QGYDSVALRAD

-237 SQIVMT
+237 SQIVLT

-260 GNHIGIMD
+260 GNHIAIMD

-283 LMWRYLELLSLHSQA
+283 LMWRYLDLLSLRTQA
-298 ELDELHAGVESGGN
+298 ELDELRAGVKAGGN
-312 PRDVKIAL
+312 PRDVKMAL
-320 AQELTARFHGEGDA
+320 AGELTKRFQGEQA
-334 RRAAEDFSRRHRHGQ
+334 SRSAADDFARRHRRGE
-349 APDDMPEISIAG
+349 MPEKMPEVSLTCA
-361 PDGGIPVGELVR
+361 DGGIPVGELVR
-373 RAGLAKTNAEAMR
+373 RAGLASTNAEAMR
-386 LISQGAVRLDGQ
+386 LISQGAVRLDGE
-398 RVSDRALM
+398 RVSDRSLVVR
-406 LPAGS
+406 AG
-411 TSVVQVGKRR
+411 TARVLQVGKRR
-421 FARVNIE
+421 FARVSVTIG
-428 SR
+428 SGD